1 MCHIFPRCSALVQVE
16 EGAEGKWLTHVHLE
30 KPIKWPLHHQDM
42 LWKAVASI
50 NSPTKILHST
60 TDRQRRMRWTAGSTW
75 LARNKPLPQ
84 QLATHNNNQIHDTH
98 ANSATPCYIKT
109 TNTFYRASACVRLS
123 ISVIL
128 THIHT
133 RLTALCLGLP
143 GWAGSRKVKPIWILL
158 KQETVTGSGIS
169 WTVCKSAPCS
179 RQIINHASTPPL
191 SFYRL
196 DVLPAAQ
203 STVSKHCH
211 TQQTTK

>member
-30 KPIKWPLHHQDM
+30 KPIKWQLHHQDM

-60 TDRQRRMRWTAGSTW
+60 TDQQHRMRWTAGSTW

-98 ANSATPCYIKT
+98 ASSTTPCYIKT

-128 THIHT
+128 THTH
-133 RLTALCLGLP
+133 LFN
-143 GWAGSRKVKPIWILL
+143 S
-158 KQETVTGSGIS
+158 
-169 WTVCKSAPCS
+169 
-179 RQIINHASTPPL
+179 PL
-191 SFYRL
+191 SGTTGVSWYQKGKTNL
-196 DVLPAAQ
+196 DFTEARDSDWQWHQLDRMQVCTLL
-203 STVSKHCH
+203 
-211 TQQTTK
+211 QTDN